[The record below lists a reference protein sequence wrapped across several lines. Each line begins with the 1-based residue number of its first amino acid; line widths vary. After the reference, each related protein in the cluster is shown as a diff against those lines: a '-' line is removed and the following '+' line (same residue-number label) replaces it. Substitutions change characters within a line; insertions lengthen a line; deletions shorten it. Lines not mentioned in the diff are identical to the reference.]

1 MNYPARV
8 EPMLGCK
15 LAGILKAVSGIEN
28 AVPIVHGPMGC
39 ASGYR
44 IIPLF
49 AGKEP
54 LVATTSLT
62 EMDIIMGSEDRL
74 HKAVMKAHT
83 IYDPELIVVILTCAT
98 SLTSDVISSMTKGIS
113 REIGK
118 PIFIIDGSGIVGDE
132 IDGYMDFYSEFRKY
146 EEILAEDT
154 SDQVLI
160 DLSGLS
166 AADYNANNDLLEIRN
181 LLSQGFNL
189 EVSRTIF
196 HNFKFPTKKMKYKEL
211 KAGRLWLNDPSPC
224 FAPIGITGLNAWI
237 QKLTAL
243 TGVQV
248 SDAYTRNFH
257 EIQNLLNS
265 VKGKFNNFR
274 IGIEAESWW
283 AIGLAN
289 FLVNE
294 LGCTVCIS
302 SDKGAVHYQEK
313 NGLIA
318 TTIVDMA
325 NIELTRFFIDHD
337 VNVVFGSSYSK
348 KADWAW
354 IPFWQPV
361 WHAVAEQPSIF
372 GLGGIERLLTV
383 LTHLEEWSDGR
394 KTIHFK

>member
-1 MNYPARV
+1 MNFPTRV

-28 AVPIVHGPMGC
+28 TVPIVHGPMGC

-74 HKAVMKAHT
+74 HEAVMKAQT
-83 IYDPELIVVILTCAT
+83 VYDPELIVVILTCAT

-113 REIGK
+113 KEIGK

-146 EEILAEDT
+146 EEKLVEDT

-166 AADYNANNDLLEIRN
+166 AADYNANNDLLEICN
-181 LLSQGFNL
+181 LLSQGFDL
-189 EVSRTIF
+189 EVARTIF
-196 HNFKFPTKKMKYKEL
+196 HKFKFPTKKMKYKEL

-237 QKLTAL
+237 QKFTDL

-248 SDAYTRNFH
+248 SNTYIRNLH
-257 EIQNLLNS
+257 EKQTLLNN
-265 VKGKFNNFR
+265 VKGKFNNIC

-294 LGCTVCIS
+294 LGCTVFIS
-302 SDKGAVHYQEK
+302 SDKGAVHYQK
-313 NGLIA
+313 KYGLIA
-318 TTIVDMA
+318 KTVVDMA
-325 NIELTRFFIDHD
+325 NIELTQFFIDHD
-337 VNVVFGSSYSK
+337 VNVVFGSSYCK
-348 KADWAW
+348 KDDWAW
-354 IPFWQPV
+354 IPYWQPV
-361 WHAVAEQPSIF
+361 WHAVDEQPSIF
-372 GLGGIERLLTV
+372 GLDGIERLLTI